1 MTQMEVSSS
10 EAPTLDEQVA
20 TAEAVIASEDSSEE
34 AIKGKEQAIMKL
46 GELYALQGSGEK
58 LARLMK
64 SLRPFFALIP
74 KAKTAKVVRTLID
87 SVAKIPNS
95 MTLQMSMCRESIEW
109 CVAEKRSFLRQRIQ
123 TRLAALLLASKQY
136 TEALS
141 LLAALQGEVKKLD
154 DKPQLVEINLVE
166 SQTHYALRNVP
177 KSKAAL
183 TAARTAAN
191 AIYCPPLLQAQIDV
205 MAGTLNAEEKDF
217 KTAFSYFYEVCVLLS
232 HSPTSHSRPHFPR
245 VTPHTSHP
253 ILPHPSP
260 ARPSFFQSFEN
271 FDSVSSERAIDCL
284 KYMLLCK
291 IMMNSPEDV
300 NAVIEGKP
308 GQRHAGP
315 ELEAMRAVANAHQ
328 QRSLKEFEEALA
340 THKKELAADP
350 IIESHL
356 SSLYGLLMQ
365 ENICRILEPYS
376 KVETAHIATLMNLPL
391 ATVEEKLSQMILDKK
406 FRGIL
411 DAGAGCLIVYED
423 QPVEETY
430 EQCLE
435 VLGNMGHVVNAL
447 HEKANKLDSKQAIK
461 GKGNKEEE
469 ADSKAESKDKKEEA
483 KEKA

>member
-46 GELYALQGSGEK
+46 GELYALQCSGEK

-123 TRLAALLLASKQY
+123 TRLAALLLESKQY

-245 VTPHTSHP
+245 VTSRPTRHTPLFP
-253 ILPHPSP
+253 IHHRHVLLFFRASRTLTRCRAGGRSIASSICSC
-260 ARPSFFQSFEN
+260 ARS
-271 FDSVSSERAIDCL
+271 
-284 KYMLLCK
+284 
-291 IMMNSPEDV
+291 
-300 NAVIEGKP
+300 
-308 GQRHAGP
+308 
-315 ELEAMRAVANAHQ
+315 
-328 QRSLKEFEEALA
+328 
-340 THKKELAADP
+340 
-350 IIESHL
+350 
-356 SSLYGLLMQ
+356 
-365 ENICRILEPYS
+365 
-376 KVETAHIATLMNLPL
+376 
-391 ATVEEKLSQMILDKK
+391 
-406 FRGIL
+406 
-411 DAGAGCLIVYED
+411 
-423 QPVEETY
+423 
-430 EQCLE
+430 
-435 VLGNMGHVVNAL
+435 
-447 HEKANKLDSKQAIK
+447 
-461 GKGNKEEE
+461 
-469 ADSKAESKDKKEEA
+469 
-483 KEKA
+483 